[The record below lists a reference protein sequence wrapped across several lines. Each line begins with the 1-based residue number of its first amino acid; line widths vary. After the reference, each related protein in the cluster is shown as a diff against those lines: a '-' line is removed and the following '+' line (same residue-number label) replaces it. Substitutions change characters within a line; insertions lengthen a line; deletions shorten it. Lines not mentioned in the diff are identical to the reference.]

1 MFDTGE
7 IIEAGFASGSCENN
21 KKYYGERDA
30 TVKEMIEYFNEKN
43 IDITPSISI
52 VNFGTELKFE
62 LKPFYFKSCFIE
74 KFTYDSIVKFAS
86 WYLNKFGLYI
96 SEIYRSFDFYG
107 NYFRNIY
114 IKENDLYKEKLKELF
129 VKYKLSE
136 KHREEAMND
145 YEEKVYKI
153 LIEKENKRLEIVNSR
168 TNALDILFFPDCV
181 LSPFDTSEYQLVQ
194 DTIGK
199 SFKHFLH
206 KNITAAKI
214 NDKYCLKHDYRYSS
228 FIYGYGF
235 DGYEYTNLEDF
246 IKAFC
251 NIYKMD
257 ENLVNDNFEL
267 LADYFE
273 NCFKTCE
280 NMSNDLKSIKDLMKK
295 ENSFEIVTRTNAKGR
310 TYTNLIFSDYSLS
323 ANYKIKNEIIKFN
336 KNTRESAAKKSKML
350 YKIIKNINFFK

>member
-7 IIEAGFASGSCENN
+7 IIEAGFASGSCEN
-21 KKYYGERDA
+21 KKHYGEWDA
-30 TVKEMIEYFNEKN
+30 TVKEMIEYFNKKD
-43 IDITPSISI
+43 IDITPSIRI

-62 LKPFYFKSCFIE
+62 LKPFYFRLCVIE
-74 KFTYDSIVKFAS
+74 KFTYDSIVKFAR
-86 WYLNKFGLYI
+86 WYVDNFGLYI
-96 SEIYRSFDFYG
+96 SEIYRTFDFYG
-107 NYFRNIY
+107 NYFRNID

-129 VKYKLSE
+129 AKYKLSE

-168 TNALDILFFPDCV
+168 TNKLDILFLPDSASE
-181 LSPFDTSEYQLVQ
+181 LFESSEYRLVQ
-194 DTIGK
+194 DTVGK
-199 SFKHFLH
+199 TFKHALN
-206 KNITAAKI
+206 NITIAKT
-214 NDKYCLKHDYRYSS
+214 DGKYHIKHGYSYSDYV
-228 FIYGYGF
+228 YGYSF
-235 DGYEYTNLEDF
+235 DSYEYDDLEVF

-251 NIYKMD
+251 NEYKID
-257 ENLVNDNFEL
+257 KKLVNDNFKL
-267 LADYFE
+267 LVDYFE

-280 NMSNDLKSIKDLMKK
+280 NMSNDLESIKDLMKK

-336 KNTRESAAKKSKML
+336 KNTRESTTKKSKML

>member
-7 IIEAGFASGSCENN
+7 VIEAGFASGSGESN
-21 KKYYGERDA
+21 KNYYGEWNA

-43 IDITPSISI
+43 IDITPSISV
-52 VNFGTELKFE
+52 VNFGTELEFE
-62 LKPFYFKSCFIE
+62 LKPFYFKLCVIE
-74 KFTYDSIVKFAS
+74 KFAYDSIAEFAR
-86 WYLNKFGLYI
+86 WYVDNFGLYI
-96 SEIYRSFDFYG
+96 SEIYRTFDFYG
-107 NYFRNIY
+107 NYFRNID

-153 LIEKENKRLEIVNSR
+153 LIEKENKRLEIVNGR
-168 TNALDILFFPDCV
+168 KNKMDILFFPDCI
-181 LSPFDTSEYQLVQ
+181 LSPFDTSEYRLVQ
-194 DTIGK
+194 DTVGK
-199 SFKHFLH
+199 SFKHFSSR
-206 KNITAAKI
+206 NITIVKI
-214 NDKYCLKHDYRYSS
+214 NNKYCLEHDYEYSN
-228 FIYGYGF
+228 FIYGYSF
-235 DGYEYTNLEDF
+235 DSYEYDDLEVF

-251 NIYKMD
+251 NEYKID
-257 ENLVNDNFEL
+257 KKLVNDNFEL
-267 LADYFE
+267 LVDYFE

-280 NMSNDLKSIKDLMKK
+280 NMSNDLESIKNLMKK

-336 KNTRESAAKKSKML
+336 KNTRESTAKKSKML

>member
-7 IIEAGFASGSCENN
+7 IIEAGFASGSRTDN
-21 KKYYGERDA
+21 KKYYGEWNA
-30 TVKEMIEYFNEKN
+30 TVEEMIGYFNEKD
-43 IDITPSISI
+43 IDITPSISV
-52 VNFGTELKFE
+52 VNFGTELEFE
-62 LKPFYFKSCFIE
+62 LKPFYFKLCVIE
-74 KFTYDSIVKFAS
+74 KFTYDSIAGFAS
-86 WYLNKFGLYI
+86 WYADNFGLYI

-107 NYFRNIY
+107 NYFRNID

-181 LSPFDTSEYQLVQ
+181 LSPFDTSEYRLVQ
-194 DTIGK
+194 DTVGK
-199 SFKHFLH
+199 SFKHFLN
-206 KNITAAKI
+206 KNITIVKI
-214 NDKYCLKHDYRYSS
+214 NNKYYLEHDYKYSN
-228 FIYGYGF
+228 FIYGYGLN
-235 DGYEYTNLEDF
+235 GYEYTNLEDF
-246 IKAFC
+246 IRAFC
-251 NIYKMD
+251 DIYKID
-257 ENLVNDNFEL
+257 KNLVNDNFEL
-267 LADYFE
+267 LIDYFK

-295 ENSFEIVTRTNAKGR
+295 ESSFEIATRTNAKGR

-323 ANYKIKNEIIKFN
+323 INYKTENEVIKFN
-336 KNTRESAAKKSKML
+336 KNTRESTVKKSKIL
-350 YKIIKNINFFK
+350 YKIIKKINFFK